1 MKHYSKFINQKKDLQ
16 VMKETCKQYIEWS
29 TSEFESDMWDAVESK
44 INNLIK
50 YYEKDK

>member
-1 MKHYSKFINQKKDLQ
+1 MKQYSKFINQKKDLQ
-16 VMKETCKQYIEWS
+16 VMKETCRQDIECS
-29 TSEFESDMWDAVESK
+29 TSEFEADMWDAVESK